1 MLSVVHTFHGPDHDR
16 LLADIR
22 TGLNTV
28 EQVTGFK
35 FASINQ
41 QSNTDDILVFS
52 KWENRTAFENWAD
65 TVGENKAF
73 KQATPQMYEV
83 VEEKY

>member
-1 MLSVVHTFHGPDHDR
+1 MLTVVHTFHGPDHDR

-22 TGLNTV
+22 TGLDTV
-28 EQVTGFK
+28 EHVEGFK

-41 QSNTDDILVFS
+41 QMNTDDILLFS
-52 KWENRTAFENWAD
+52 KWEDRNAFEDWAD

-73 KQATPQMYEV
+73 KQATPQMFEV

>member
-1 MLSVVHTFHGPDHDR
+1 MLTVVHTFHGPDQDR

-28 EQVTGFK
+28 ENVDGFK

-41 QSNTDDILVFS
+41 QTNTEDIMLFS
-52 KWENRTAFENWAD
+52 KWEDRNAFENWAD

-73 KQATPQMYEV
+73 KQATPQVFEV

>member
-1 MLSVVHTFHGPDHDR
+1 MLTVIHTFNGPDQDR

-28 EQVTGFK
+28 EDVDGFK

-41 QSNTDDILVFS
+41 QTNTDDILVFS
-52 KWENRTAFENWAD
+52 KWEDSRSFNNWAH
-65 TVGENKAF
+65 TIGENKAF
-73 KQATPQMYEV
+73 KQSTPQIFEV
-83 VEEKY
+83 LEEKY